1 MTFRSGLRKFKPGEA
16 THIRHLWRAMVIIAA
31 IGAVGVVVM
40 MMLRG
45 P

>member
-1 MTFRSGLRKFKPGEA
+1 MTFRSGLRKFNPGQA

-31 IGAVGVVVM
+31 IGAVGVVLM
-40 MMLRG
+40 MMLRE

>member
-1 MTFRSGLRKFKPGEA
+1 MSFRSGLRKFKPGQA
-16 THIRHLWRAMVIIAA
+16 THIRHLWRAFVLIALM
-31 IGAVGVVVM
+31 GGVGLVLM